1 MKIGNK
7 EIIYQKTI
15 GEKFNEFYVNAGPNL
30 ASKIPQ
36 NNNDYKSYLPDIT
49 TLFDEQDLTEQ
60 ELKEAVASLKPNKS
74 PGCDSIHV
82 NVIKAIYE
90 ELKRPLFYIFD
101 QSLKSGIFPD
111 KLKIAKV
118 FPIYK
123 SGKKYVL
130 SNYRPISVLPCFSKI
145 LERIMYNR
153 LHNYLNENEMLNDKQ
168 FGFRA
173 VHSTEHAILE
183 LIDHVSNAFGNNN
196 FVLGVFIDLS
206 TVFDTVDHNILLE
219 KLSMYGVKRK

>member
-1 MKIGNK
+1 MENSERCNWENKNKWESSPKKIALENK
-7 EIIYQKTI
+7 EITDQKTI
-15 GEKFNEFYVNAGPNL
+15 VEKFNDFYVNVGPNL

-74 PGCDSIHV
+74 PGCDNIHV

-90 ELKRPLFYIFD
+90 KLKRPLFYIFD

-130 SNYRPISVLPCFSKI
+130 SNYWP
-145 LERIMYNR
+145 
-153 LHNYLNENEMLNDKQ
+153 NYQINIC
-168 FGFRA
+168 
-173 VHSTEHAILE
+173 S
-183 LIDHVSNAFGNNN
+183 SAFFKNTRKNN
-196 FVLGVFIDLS
+196 VQ
-206 TVFDTVDHNILLE
+206 
-219 KLSMYGVKRK
+219 

>member
-1 MKIGNK
+1 M
-7 EIIYQKTI
+7 
-15 GEKFNEFYVNAGPNL
+15 
-30 ASKIPQ
+30 
-36 NNNDYKSYLPDIT
+36 T

-60 ELKEAVASLKPNKS
+60 ELKEAAASLKPGKS

-111 KLKIAKV
+111 KLRIAKV

-123 SGKKYVL
+123 SDKKYVL
-130 SNYRPISVLPCFSKI
+130 SNYRPIFALPCFSRI

-153 LHNYLNENEMLNDKQ
+153 LYNYLNENETLNDEQ
-168 FGFRA
+168 FSF
-173 VHSTEHAILE
+173 
-183 LIDHVSNAFGNNN
+183 
-196 FVLGVFIDLS
+196 
-206 TVFDTVDHNILLE
+206 
-219 KLSMYGVKRK
+219 